1 MNMVTSRQGKTKV
14 KSKQGY
20 GNVKRESR
28 QDQIKVKERSTKD
41 QDKVKAM
48 QDNLIPNN
56 NLMGF
61 DTIEIC
67 LVFGCN

>member
-28 QDQIKVKERSTKD
+28 QDQIKVKERSRKD
-41 QDKVKAM
+41 QGKVKAT
-48 QDNLIPNN
+48 QAQPHPQQQFD
-56 NLMGF
+56 GF
-61 DTIEIC
+61 
-67 LVFGCN
+67 

>member
-28 QDQIKVKERSTKD
+28 QDQIKVKERSRKD
-41 QDKVKAM
+41 LGKAEAT
-48 QDNLIPNN
+48 QAQPHPQQQFD
-56 NLMGF
+56 GF
-61 DTIEIC
+61 
-67 LVFGCN
+67 